1 MAQLLAELDPNV
13 KIPPAVKA
21 LAARAEAAFNA
32 NYAPDTPEQPEAPPE
47 ASAEAA
53 EQVGGQ
59 VEPPAQD
66 FTSKSNEPKGDD
78 QSWEH
83 RYKSMKGRYDR
94 SEAQIRGLTDQI
106 NGLQN
111 VISTMQVAPQSYTPT
126 ELSAERF
133 ITPEEEQDY
142 GSEFLSVVGKK
153 AKEELSPE
161 VAKLRA
167 EIEGLKSQLTGVGS
181 YVQQDVR
188 SRMEATMNERLPNWQ
203 EVNTNPEFLSW
214 LNLPDPYS
222 GVNRHSLLKTAY
234 ERNDTPRVLA
244 FFQGFL
250 SEEAATTPAGS
261 GPDFS
266 NGAAVQE
273 KVPLASYAA
282 PGRAKTSAAT
292 SAPVEKPVF
301 TSAQISKFYADVR
314 QGKYAGREA
323 EKDRLERQIFAA
335 GPEGRI
341 R

>member
-1 MAQLLAELDPNV
+1 MAQVLAEIDPNV

-21 LAARAEAAFNA
+21 LAARAEAVFNA
-32 NYAPDTPEQPEAPPE
+32 TYAPETVEQPEAP
-47 ASAEAA
+47 AEVA
-53 EQVGGQ
+53 EQVGDQ
-59 VEPPAQD
+59 VETPAQD
-66 FTSKSNEPKGDD
+66 FTSKSNEPKGDE

-94 SEAQIRGLTDQI
+94 SEGQIRGLSDQI
-106 NGLQN
+106 AGLQN
-111 VISTMQVAPQSYTPT
+111 VISTMQVAPQTYVPN
-126 ELSAERF
+126 EQSAQRF
-133 ITPEEEQDY
+133 ITAEEEQDY
-142 GSEFLSVVGKK
+142 GAEFLSVVGKK

-167 EIEGLKSQLTGVGS
+167 EIDGLKSQLTGVGS

-188 SRMEATMNERLPNWQ
+188 SRMEATMSDRLPNWQ
-203 EVNTNPEFLSW
+203 DVNTNPDFLSW

-222 GVNRHSLLKTAY
+222 GVNRHNLLKTAY

-250 SEEAATTPAGS
+250 SEEAATDPAGS
-261 GPDFS
+261 GPGFS
-266 NGAAVQE
+266 NGGAVQD
-273 KVPLASYAA
+273 KVPLASFAA
-282 PGRAKTSAAT
+282 PGRAKTSAA

-301 TSAQISKFYADVR
+301 TASQISQFYADVR
-314 QGKYAGREA
+314 TGKYLGREA
-323 EKDRLERQIFAA
+323 EKDRLERSIFAA